1 MRVYMLSRFSRVQ
14 LLATLWT
21 VACQAPL
28 SLGFS
33 RQEFWSGLP
42 RPPPGDL
49 PDQGLNPRLGVS
61 CIGRRSAAQIW
72 LDRHHYT
79 RTVYTEPGAECRR
92 PVLGHSFCW
101 CAESDTT

>member
-1 MRVYMLSRFSRVQ
+1 MRAYVLSHFSHVQ

-33 RQEFWSGLP
+33 RPEYWSGLP

-49 PDQGLNPRLGVS
+49 PDQGLNPISYVS
-61 CIGRRSAAQIW
+61 CIGRHSAAQIW
-72 LDRHHYT
+72 LDSQHCP
-79 RTVYTEPGAECRR
+79 RTVYSQVQSAGAK
-92 PVLGHSFCW
+92 VLGRSFCW
-101 CAESDTT
+101 CAESDVT